1 MFFVPR
7 DNWRSLFFL
16 KVFRYCEIFSTVIFS
31 FSLKQVF
38 WKKSVFYIIS
48 TVTVQSNTD
57 VNVKFQSKAIVYYT
71 HTDLKNVR
79 SWLFYDNVFYNI
91 FYGCSTIFFINHLW
105 KHVELYCRTFV
116 NRLLF
121 KKVTF
126 YIRWEQ
132 NYISKLHSM
141 MTHNLMPWFK
151 ESTEKRK
158 TSFLK
163 ETVENADLH
172 KAVLS
177 KTMTTQE

>member
-1 MFFVPR
+1 MFLH
-7 DNWRSLFFL
+7 N
-16 KVFRYCEIFSTVIFS
+16 TVE
-31 FSLKQVF
+31 V
-38 WKKSVFYIIS
+38 
-48 TVTVQSNTD
+48 
-57 VNVKFQSKAIVYYT
+57 
-71 HTDLKNVR
+71 
-79 SWLFYDNVFYNI
+79 
-91 FYGCSTIFFINHLW
+91 LW
-105 KHVELYCRTFV
+105 ITCYL
-116 NRLLF
+116 